1 MSLIDEESFEDPI
14 LNLSR
19 DPDLNRTPH
28 KKALLKTTIE
38 SFSPAER
45 RVSNLCKTSVAIL
58 RVLEEIELNLKNWA
72 FLSLDIN
79 SNNHFDTSNDEKIKS
94 FNAGVAIKVLKDCE
108 GFNRKLHRLSMD
120 IDRISKEVQLL
131 SYKEYIL
138 DSGTLLL
145 SLILRV
151 VRLKDKIT
159 EKVKVAYLK
168 AKLIKIG
175 TDLESLV
182 TSDEEEFTVKMYKN
196 FVVSLLSQLNDAVN
210 SEDVSSTYECFAVIL
225 DLEKMFEAFRLDRLQ
240 QMAAQAK
247 SMEQAKSS
255 KQNYRK
261 LQHTSESEY
270 DSDDYEAYDDDFPDF
285 GDSVHSSRTS
295 QNFPTIH
302 SITKESRD
310 SRGLGRELTNK
321 SDSFLL
327 KGSSSLLQKTSI
339 SDEVPYL
346 MSAFN
351 LAKVFEEDVKHYK
364 GSQEKD
370 LSRNARD
377 SSLSTKKVT
386 QSNIE
391 TSKGRKQHERLG
403 GLNNSMD
410 AFNFLQTNYS
420 TLSMLGIRPQV
431 IEASFDKENDEE
443 NVE

>member
-28 KKALLKTTIE
+28 KKALLKSTIE
-38 SFSPAER
+38 NFSPAER
-45 RVSNLCKTSVAIL
+45 KVSNLCKSSVTIL

-79 SNNHFDTSNDEKIKS
+79 SNNHFDTSNDEEIRS
-94 FNAGVAIKVLKDCE
+94 FNTGVAVKVLKDCE
-108 GFNRKLHRLSMD
+108 EFNRKLHRLSMD

-131 SYKEYIL
+131 SYTEYIL

-145 SLILRV
+145 SLILRI
-151 VRLKDKIT
+151 VRLKDKVT

-182 TSDEEEFTVKMYKN
+182 ASEEEEFTVKMYKK
-196 FVVSLLSQLNDAVN
+196 FVVSLLAQLNDAVN

-225 DLEKMFEAFRLDRLQ
+225 DLEKMFEAFRLDRFQ
-240 QMAAQAK
+240 QMAAQTK
-247 SMEQAKSS
+247 STEQVKSN
-255 KQNYRK
+255 KQNFGK

-270 DSDDYEAYDDDFPDF
+270 ESEGYGEYDDEFPDF
-285 GDSVHSSRTS
+285 GDSIHSSRTS

-302 SITKESRD
+302 SITKESQD
-310 SRGLGRELTNK
+310 SRGLGKELTNK
-321 SDSFLL
+321 GDSFLL

-351 LAKVFEEDVKHYK
+351 LAKVFEEDVKHFK
-364 GSQEKD
+364 GNQKKE
-370 LSRNARD
+370 LSRNSRD
-377 SSLSTKKVT
+377 NSLSTKKMS
-386 QSNIE
+386 QSNRE
-391 TSKGRKQHERLG
+391 TSKSRKQYQHLD
-403 GLNNSMD
+403 GLSSSMD

-431 IEASFDKENDEE
+431 VEARIDKENDEE
-443 NVE
+443 NVD